1 VHGKSQKAREE
12 TLASFILRFAPHF
25 QEEVMAGI
33 EQRFSRSSYERL
45 TQELENL
52 KGQRAKVVED
62 IKEAREQGDLRENFA
77 YHDAKNAQ
85 GILEARIAGVEA
97 RLANAVI
104 VEGDEAGSEVMMGVP
119 VKINFLEQKRMRTYT
134 IVTEEELDEVDGGA
148 SADSPIGVAL
158 LGKKVGDVVEIE
170 GPNGLTKVE
179 VLSVGE

>member
-1 VHGKSQKAREE
+1 
-12 TLASFILRFAPHF
+12 
-25 QEEVMAGI
+25 MAGI

-45 TQELENL
+45 TQELEKL

-85 GILEARIAGVEA
+85 GILEARIAGIEG

-104 VEGDEAGSEVMMGVP
+104 VEGEEGSEVMMGVP
-119 VKINFLEQKRMRTYT
+119 VTIYFKEQDRKRTYT

-158 LGKKVGDVVEIE
+158 LGKKVGDVVELE
-170 GPNGLTKVE
+170 GPAGFTEVE
-179 VLSVGE
+179 VLSIGE